1 MLWKCPIKV
10 SMILDQCALPRGVTW
25 RDPAR
30 HVTCT
35 VQRIGGPFC
44 ECCWERCACGM
55 CTQIVFKLLP
65 PHFFVLLSGS
75 VLPLSVLWCCII
87 IMVYLLLV
95 LKSLSF
101 LSVQA
106 CLIWRDKS
114 TVFYSLFS
122 LVSKSFVLLC
132 FTANF
137 CLKNDFDCLVSLFYE
152 HWKMTFFPW
161 F

>member
-10 SMILDQCALPRGVTW
+10 SIILDQCALPRGVTW

-55 CTQIVFKLLP
+55 GTQIVFKLLP

-75 VLPLSVLWCCII
+75 VLPLSVLWCCIFI
-87 IMVYLLLV
+87 IIWFTFYLFCDLWV
-95 LKSLSF
+95 I

-132 FTANF
+132 FTANL
-137 CLKNDFDCLVSLFYE
+137 CLKLMILIVE
-152 HWKMTFFPW
+152 
-161 F
+161 